1 MDYAT
6 YHKAYY
12 NRAGAITSSYEPQA
26 DGGLIIR
33 DVIIMA

>member
-1 MDYAT
+1 MDYEG
-6 YHKAYY
+6 YKKAYY

-26 DGGLIIR
+26 DGGLLIR